1 MKLEELELIL
11 KEGEGLSVLVQIK
24 EVAGKWLKNN
34 KYLKFVLI
42 SNLKLENC
50 LFWEQENKGK

>member
-1 MKLEELELIL
+1 MT
-11 KEGEGLSVLVQIK
+11 SIK
-24 EVAGKWLKNN
+24 IWIENANN
-34 KYLKFVLI
+34 NGKYLKFVLI